1 MPFITAWITITSLST
16 YTHAANK
23 KTGNT
28 TNMLMIPKTKPGGH
42 KKLCVMMQNELSI
55 WDHAA
60 TATNLHVRV
69 AKHISMPVNAFYA
82 WSSTMH
88 SNYVLSFQLW
98 LSQSCTTADNER
110 FGYNL
115 NPKIIEVSSVLTCSI
130 GSRNA
135 QQVWQENSTTRRSNW
150 PTARLLVIYT
160 LTPANMW
167 PTLPKRGQGTVT
179 YAMHCQ

>member
-1 MPFITAWITITSLST
+1 MNSAYES
-16 YTHAANK
+16 
-23 KTGNT
+23 
-28 TNMLMIPKTKPGGH
+28 
-42 KKLCVMMQNELSI
+42 MQPLLASMY
-55 WDHAA
+55 
-60 TATNLHVRV
+60 V

-160 LTPANMW
+160 LTTANMW
-167 PTLPKRGQGTVT
+167 TTLPKPGQATVT
-179 YAMHCQ
+179 YAMHCQHTTRTRYWSVTHSLHVYTQSS